1 MKKQATTI
9 VLLFFCAFAFAQVTT
24 SNIKGLVLDES
35 NQPLPGANIVATHT
49 PTGTVDGASTN
60 IDGRYNM
67 LNMRVGGPYNVTVSY
82 VGYKEQSF
90 SDVYLSLG
98 NTFNLD
104 VTLSPDVEQLDA
116 VVITGTTQ
124 GTFNNDRTGAETS
137 VGRREITR
145 LPTISRSAADFTRL
159 EPSAS
164 GNSFGGRNDQF
175 NNFSLDGAVF
185 NNPFGL
191 DAATPGGQ
199 TDAQPISL
207 DAIEQIQVSIA
218 PYDVTQSGF
227 TGAAVNAVTKSGTN
241 EFHGTVYGFFR
252 NEDLTGGKIKGDD
265 VFKGKLDQNQY
276 GISLG
281 GPIVKNKLFF
291 FANFEKDERTD
302 LGSGFVPN
310 TGSGAINESRVQEQD
325 LIDVR
330 NALLNL
336 GYDPGAYE
344 GFTYDSGSTKGIFKL
359 DWNIND
365 NNRFAIIYNF
375 LNASKEKPAHPTAL
389 GFRGPSAS
397 TLQFENAGYEINNK
411 LQSVQLELNSKLSE
425 TVTNKL
431 QVGYTHFDDFRN
443 ALSSPAPV
451 ISIEDGAGSNYII
464 AGHEPFS
471 IHNKLDQK
479 VFQFSNNLNYVKG
492 DHTYTIG
499 FSFEKFEFDN
509 SFNLAGYDNFG
520 TFPYYGTF
528 NIPGFGGPYPDVAT
542 FLADAADPNGILA
555 TNLEFAQNAFDS
567 NTENGIGNDG
577 GWKLSETNVGQLAFY
592 MQDEW
597 NLNEKFKLTYG
608 VRFDKPLYF
617 DTASKIQNYI
627 DTANG
632 ASRDNSVDYYNP
644 NTDEIVNLDSTV
656 LPNNDWLIS
665 PRVGFNYDV
674 KGDDTFQLRGGT
686 GLFTGRLPFVWI
698 GNQVSGADDGFF
710 QIVDPDFKFPQVW
723 RTNIG
728 TDYRLENGMIL
739 SGDISF
745 TKDINGA
752 HVQNWGLLSPSGTLN
767 GVDNREIYL
776 ASDKLANNAYVFTN
790 SDKGRIWNFTAKAQK
805 SFDNGLFASLAYN
818 YLNSKDVNS
827 IEAEITGDAFA
838 FNPALGNVNNDQL
851 GYSKYGDT
859 HRIIGVAS
867 KKFEYGGDK
876 FATTISTFFEYA
888 QGGRFNYTYG
898 GDINGDGSGINDL
911 LYIPTSSEISQMQF
925 SGAGQAEAFEN
936 YIQQDDYLND
946 NRGSYAERY
955 GALAPWRGR
964 WDLKILQD
972 YNFKVSESKTNTIQ
986 LSIDVLNVGNLLSSD
1001 WGLTQQPNNVQP
1013 IGVDVSGSEPVY
1025 TFNPDLEET
1034 YGYDTGLLNRWQA
1047 QFGVRYIF

>member
-67 LNMRVGGPYNVTVSY
+67 LNMRVGGPYIVTVSY

-567 NTENGIGNDG
+567 NTENGVGNDG

-911 LYIPTSSEISQMQF
+911 LYIPTSGEISQMQF

-1013 IGVDVSGSEPVY
+1013 IGVDASGSEPVY

>member
-567 NTENGIGNDG
+567 NTENGVGNDG

>member
-925 SGAGQAEAFEN
+925 SGADQAEAFEN

-1013 IGVDVSGSEPVY
+1013 IGVDASGSEPVY

>member
-911 LYIPTSSEISQMQF
+911 L
-925 SGAGQAEAFEN
+925 
-936 YIQQDDYLND
+936 
-946 NRGSYAERY
+946 
-955 GALAPWRGR
+955 
-964 WDLKILQD
+964 
-972 YNFKVSESKTNTIQ
+972 
-986 LSIDVLNVGNLLSSD
+986 
-1001 WGLTQQPNNVQP
+1001 
-1013 IGVDVSGSEPVY
+1013 
-1025 TFNPDLEET
+1025 
-1034 YGYDTGLLNRWQA
+1034 
-1047 QFGVRYIF
+1047 

>member
-1013 IGVDVSGSEPVY
+1013 IGVDASGSEPVY

>member
-98 NTFNLD
+98 NTFNLN

-925 SGAGQAEAFEN
+925 SGADQAEAFEN

-1013 IGVDVSGSEPVY
+1013 IGVDASGSEPVY